1 MGGLPCT
8 LTVEPMKVASD
19 LAIFCDFDG
28 YCSRQ
33 WNFTMALNTTF
44 IGWLGTN
51 FPTPKLI
58 ILVYVNPLAVLTTGF
73 AFIVSHV
80 SSGGRENLEVTEP
93 WRNLPAATTRPY
105 LYKFAIRLAKY

>member
-1 MGGLPCT
+1 MGGLPRT
-8 LTVEPMKVASD
+8 LTVEPMKIASD

-33 WNFTMALNTTF
+33 WNFAMALNTTF

-51 FPTPKLI
+51 FPIPKLI
-58 ILVYVNPLAVLTTGF
+58 ILVYVNPVAVLTTEF
-73 AFIVSHV
+73 AFIVSH
-80 SSGGRENLEVTEP
+80 SHLWWAGNLEVTES

>member
-1 MGGLPCT
+1 MGGLPLA
-8 LTVEPMKVASD
+8 LTVEPMEVASD

-28 YCSRQ
+28 YCGCQ

-44 IGWLGTN
+44 IGWLGTI
-51 FPTPKLI
+51 FPITKLI
-58 ILVYVNPLAVLTTGF
+58 IALAVWTTGF

-80 SSGGRENLEVTEP
+80 SLVGGKVSKLNRARSVT
-93 WRNLPAATTRPY
+93 AVSTRPY